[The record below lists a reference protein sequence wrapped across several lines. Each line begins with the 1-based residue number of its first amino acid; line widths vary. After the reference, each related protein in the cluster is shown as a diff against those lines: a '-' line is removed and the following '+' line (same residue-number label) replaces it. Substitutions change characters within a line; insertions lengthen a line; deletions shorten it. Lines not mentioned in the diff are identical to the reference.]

1 MKDWLITREIYF
13 SLFLNVKWSQ
23 SIYLFLRINALSG
36 ENNFV
41 HASHRWSTW
50 PLNTLKIKKLKHP
63 FSSQPFTNL
72 SIASISLIVHIS
84 SSHRFVLEHLRY
96 RWPKTCLR
104 TSFTAHGVT
113 WLSSEIDSSRRD
125 RTFVQS
131 GEGTRASRMRPRL
144 SGTGSATSRKEFA
157 GPCIP
162 SVVQAVH
169 QDESPGRRLFYY
181 ANTRS
186 FARATLNTTDR
197 LSSTCQTSISRIGQ
211 LVCSNMQRIF
221 SQIEMAFTVSDA
233 IRNRD

>member
-1 MKDWLITREIYF
+1 M
-13 SLFLNVKWSQ
+13 
-23 SIYLFLRINALSG
+23 
-36 ENNFV
+36 
-41 HASHRWSTW
+41 
-50 PLNTLKIKKLKHP
+50 
-63 FSSQPFTNL
+63 
-72 SIASISLIVHIS
+72 HIS
-84 SSHRFVLEHLRY
+84 SSSHHRFTRTPSLSI
-96 RWPKTCLR
+96 TTNMSLR

-131 GEGTRASRMRPRL
+131 GGGTRASRMRPHL

-186 FARATLNTTDR
+186 FARATLNTADH
-197 LSSTCQTSISRIGQ
+197 LPSTCQTLISRIRQ

-221 SQIEMAFTVSDA
+221 SQIYRNSFYDLGPCYA
-233 IRNRD
+233 ICNRD